1 MFTDNTMKSRRNR
14 LSPYTAAERR
24 LNKASVVAAAD
35 PIISTRHLERG
46 LSRKSHARKAQRS

>member
-24 LNKASVVAAAD
+24 QNKASIVAVAD
-35 PIISTRHLERG
+35 PISTRHLERG
-46 LSRKSHARKAQRS
+46 LSRKSHARKAQR